1 MNVAETLGERLRTI
15 RGEMGQAEFAARV
28 GSSQSGISAYENGQR
43 RPDYEVL
50 IEICQTFDVN
60 LEWLFMGIGPMY
72 KDSASVSNIDTVET
86 LSSARRRMIA
96 KRVRTA
102 RELSKETQKSFAERM
117 ETSQSTISALEKG
130 ERVLDVEV
138 AVRICEMFNLTPEWL
153 LMGTGPMYKDG
164 LSVPNDRR
172 VGREPEKAIIQHAE
186 NIDSEK
192 MKTTDMSVVLEL
204 QRELLELTRRCL
216 RDMAEKAALMVRAE
230 RDAARIREL
239 ERELATLKRDKQ
251 EEP

>member
-1 MNVAETLGERLRTI
+1 MTLGERI
-15 RGEMGQAEFAARV
+15 RLVRGKSPQKEFAKII
-28 GSSQSGISAYENGQR
+28 GISQSSVGIY
-43 RPDYEVL
+43 
-50 IEICQTFDVN
+50 
-60 LEWLFMGIGPMY
+60 
-72 KDSASVSNIDTVET
+72 
-86 LSSARRRMIA
+86 
-96 KRVRTA
+96 
-102 RELSKETQKSFAERM
+102 
-117 ETSQSTISALEKG
+117 EKG
-130 ERVLDVEV
+130 IRSPCAIVLT
-138 AVRICEMFNLTPEWL
+138 AICDRTGVSPEWL

-216 RDMAEKAALMVRAE
+216 RDAEEKAALMVRAE

-239 ERELATLKRDKQ
+239 ERELEGARRDSGAGGALLAKRRGCDTEMETSGQMPLDHVK
-251 EEP
+251 ERLG